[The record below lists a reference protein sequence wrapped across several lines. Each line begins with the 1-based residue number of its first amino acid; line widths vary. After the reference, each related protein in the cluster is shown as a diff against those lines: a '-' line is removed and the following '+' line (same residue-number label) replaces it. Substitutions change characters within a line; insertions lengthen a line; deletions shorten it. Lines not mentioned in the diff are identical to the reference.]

1 MQYIGILALIVGA
14 ILLIAEGLLGFM
26 QSNTIL
32 VIGLVLV
39 VGGYLL
45 HIFCGKKAIV

>member
-26 QSNTIL
+26 QSNTVLI
-32 VIGLVLV
+32 IGLVLV

>member
-14 ILLIAEGLLGFM
+14 ILLIAEGLFGFM
-26 QSNTIL
+26 QSNTVLIA
-32 VIGLVLV
+32 GLVLV
-39 VGGYLL
+39 VLGYLL